1 MDRFG
6 SVCDPFRMDTLRALK
21 QVFIF
26 KDVPDP
32 VLELV
37 ARAAEEMSVSGGE
50 TIVSP
55 GQSPGALFV
64 IRSGTVRLA
73 AEQRDRSPVLFGSG
87 ETIGDVPFVDGG
99 PASLTA
105 VALERV
111 DLLVI
116 RRKKLEELFA
126 GKPEAAHHFY
136 RAIAESLAKRL
147 RRAVD
152 LLAFATEREGKS

>member
-1 MDRFG
+1 
-6 SVCDPFRMDTLRALK
+6 MDTLRALK

-26 KDVPDP
+26 KDVPDA

-37 ARAAEEMSVSGGE
+37 ARAAEEMSASPGE
-50 TIVSP
+50 TIVSH
-55 GQSPGALFV
+55 GQSPNALYV

-73 AEQRDRSPVLFGSG
+73 PEGRDRSPAQFGSG

-99 PASLTA
+99 PAAVTA
-105 VALERV
+105 VALERAE
-111 DLLVI
+111 LLVI
-116 RRKKLEELFA
+116 RRKKLDELFA
-126 GKPEAAHHFY
+126 NKPEAAYQFY

-152 LLAFATEREGKS
+152 MLAFATERDGKS